1 MITYMG
7 RVQGARQQE
16 GRSGP
21 RPVEEWD
28 QSLLDGLRDDFRSYM
43 RLDLAD
49 STGRSYDSQERQ
61 YRKFCVRIGKPE
73 VPDAEVLARFV
84 VGRALND
91 YKLSTIE
98 VGVAAISRADLQ
110 VLVKHLRSR
119 RDFIGDRDAA
129 MFLVGWAGMFR
140 SAELVGIEWRDL
152 QVYEEG
158 GEAEKGVA
166 IYVPYS
172 KTDQAGEGAWVFVAA
187 CEEEKEMCP
196 LRALQRLRKWG
207 SADGKVFTA
216 YAGGVGMKKLTVG
229 SRLKQDLR
237 DAGVAEAEQYA
248 AHSLRRGGA
257 THAARQKIALRK
269 IQMMGRWK
277 SDVVRLYLY
286 AAPVE
291 LMQAAAQM
299 QRKQR

>member
-1 MITYMG
+1 MAPASCLIPSITVSVG
-7 RVQGARQQE
+7 PLDLVQRQTCCWEIAFVMNWQEACTGRQQ
-16 GRSGP
+16 GTQQATSWQLGMAGALSGVKTTATLCKLV
-21 RPVEEWD
+21 R
-28 QSLLDGLRDDFRSYM
+28 RAM
-43 RLDLAD
+43 R
-49 STGRSYDSQERQ
+49 
-61 YRKFCVRIGKPE
+61 
-73 VPDAEVLARFV
+73 
-84 VGRALND
+84 
-91 YKLSTIE
+91 
-98 VGVAAISRADLQ
+98 VAATHAVTSVNQKRPLSRADLR

-140 SAELVGIEWRDL
+140 SAELMGIEWRDL

-187 CEEEKEMCP
+187 CEDEKEMCP

-229 SRLKQDLR
+229 SRLKHDLR

-291 LMQAAAQM
+291 LMQAATQM